1 MIHIKHKYFREF
13 AALCYPPVI
22 IQNTVSVVS
31 KWKQLAAKYKLSRDE
46 QDRMSPAFRT

>member
-1 MIHIKHKYFREF
+1 MHGKYKYFREF

-31 KWKQLAAKYKLSRDE
+31 KWKKLAAKYKLSRDE
-46 QDRMSPAFRT
+46 RDKMASAFRT